1 MASPVTRLRVI
12 GIGFAL
18 GWVVVLVRAAQLQLV
33 QGAHWRAVAEA
44 QRTEHVVLPARRGTI
59 MERNGTP
66 LAVTLEHYHVGLAPN
81 EVRDRRRTQR
91 LLQRHLGVTP
101 PEFTRAMRKR
111 WAYFHGPYSPAQV
124 DSIRHVA
131 GVHLERELRRFYP
144 EPGFARGVV
153 GRAAADGVPASGI
166 ERSLDSILR
175 GVPGEAV
182 VLKDRGGRAYESPG
196 RVRSRPTPGA
206 DLVLTLDR
214 ELQDIAQRGLADA
227 LRETGA
233 VGGDVVVLDPRT
245 GEVLAA
251 ASAGPAGAGGVSVF
265 TGTFE
270 PGSTAKAF
278 AAAALLEGD
287 LVKPD
292 EWVDGERGRW
302 SLGYRVI
309 TDVHPLSRITLAEAI
324 QNSSNIGMAKFSE
337 RLTPEQ
343 QYVTLRAFGF
353 GSMTGVET
361 PVESPGRLK
370 LPREWTRP
378 TAHSLAIGYELA
390 VTPLQLALAYGA
402 LANDGVL
409 VQPTLV
415 RELRESDGTVR
426 DRHRP
431 RPVRRVVSV
440 EVARQLRDWL
450 GQAVTTGTATGGAL
464 AQFPVAGK
472 TGTAR
477 RVVDGRYQPGEYTA
491 SFVSL
496 FPADEPQ
503 LVLVV
508 KLDGPRERYLGG
520 LTAAPVTREMLEQAL
535 TARQVALD
543 RSRLAQPG
551 QAPPPAPPDG
561 SGALT
566 QVVRWP
572 WTPDDSSAAHGGR
585 GKSPVPRVSG
595 LSLREAVLTLH
606 RYGFRVRIEGRG
618 VVRHTEPAAG
628 ARAAPGSLVTVVASD
643 GG

>member
-1 MASPVTRLRVI
+1 MASPVARLRVI
-12 GIGFAL
+12 GLGFTL
-18 GWVVVLVRAAQLQLV
+18 GWVVVLARAAQLQIV
-33 QGAHWRAVAEA
+33 QGGHWRAVAEA
-44 QRTEHVVLPARRGTI
+44 QRTEHVVLPARRGAI

-66 LAVTLEHYHVGLAPN
+66 LAVTLENYHVGLAPN
-81 EVRDRRRTQR
+81 EIRDRRRTQR
-91 LLQRHLGVTP
+91 LLTRHLGITST
-101 PEFTRAMRKR
+101 EFTRAMRKR

-124 DSIRHVA
+124 DSIRHLA

-144 EPGFARGVV
+144 EPGFARSVV

-175 GVPGEAV
+175 GMPGEAV
-182 VLKDRGGRAYESPG
+182 VLKDRGGRVYESPG
-196 RVRSRPTPGA
+196 RVRSRPTPGL

-233 VGGDVVVLDPRT
+233 MGGDIVVVDPRT

-251 ASAGPAGAGGVSVF
+251 ASAGPGGAGGVSVF

-270 PGSTAKAF
+270 PGSTAKVF
-278 AAAALLEGD
+278 AAAALLEAK
-287 LVKPD
+287 LVGPD
-292 EWVDGERGRW
+292 DSVDGEHGRW

-309 TDVHPLSRITLAEAI
+309 TDVHPLSRITLADAI
-324 QNSSNIGMAKFSE
+324 RNSSNIGIAKFSE
-337 RLTPEQ
+337 RLTAEQ
-343 QYVTLRAFGF
+343 QYVALRAFGF
-353 GSMTGVET
+353 GSMTGIET

-378 TAHSLAIGYELA
+378 TPHSLAIGYELA

-402 LANDGVL
+402 IANDGVL
-409 VQPTLV
+409 LQPTLV
-415 RELRESDGTVR
+415 REIRDSDGTVR
-426 DRHRP
+426 SRNRP
-431 RPVRRVVSV
+431 RPVRRVVSA

-450 GQAVTTGTATGGAL
+450 GQAVTAGTATAGAL
-464 AQFPVAGK
+464 TQFQVAGK

-477 RVVDGRYQPGEYTA
+477 RVVDGRYKPGEYTA

-508 KLDGPRERYLGG
+508 KLDSPHERYLAG

-535 TARQVALD
+535 AARQVALD

-551 QAPPPAPPDG
+551 QALPPAPPDAH
-561 SGALT
+561 GALT

-572 WTPDDSSAAHGGR
+572 WSPGDSGAGDGAGASI
-585 GKSPVPRVSG
+585 VPRVSG
-595 LSLREAVLTLH
+595 LSLREAALTLH

-618 VVRHTEPAAG
+618 IVRHTEPAAG
-628 ARAAPGSLVTVVASD
+628 ARAGAGSLVTVVASD